1 MRAYV
6 ASRLAQTALVVFLS
20 LSAVFA
26 MVRLSGD
33 PVLLFM
39 PMDIQA
45 KDVNEF
51 RQRLGFNDPLPG
63 QYGRFLAGAVR
74 GDFGESLRYK
84 QDALG
89 LVLERLPATLLL
101 AGASLLLTVGVALPL
116 GVLSAVRRNSLLD
129 HVGTVATVLG
139 QATPGFWLGLM
150 LIFVFSVKLR
160 WLPTGGTGS
169 LPHLAPPPVALAA
182 FFAAPLARLPR
193 SAAPHAPGEGHLPPP
208 PAEGARE
215 GARRPARGGLHP
227 APRAPGHARPPPRH
241 RPARPRPPRARPL
254 RRAARALHRRV
265 HGPHLRRGRGLP
277 RSRRGVRRALALH
290 RAHADRRRPAL
301 VPVHPARDDDQR
313 HRRPRPPEHHPEP
326 VRGGVG
332 RLRARRPRRGAL
344 RQAARLRAGGGGP
357 RDGPRAAA
365 LPPRAAQRRAVD
377 HRRREPPVLLVHR
390 RRGRDQLPR
399 LRHPA
404 ADARV
409 GGHAVREPRLPLPR
423 LVARRVSGRGAR
435 PHGARRQP
443 ARRLAPRHARSEAPR
458 LSGPPPSSL
467 RTPGPPR

>member
-6 ASRLAQTALVVFLS
+6 LSRLGQTALVVFLS
-20 LSAVFA
+20 LTAVFA

-51 RQRLGFNDPLPG
+51 RQRLGFNDPLPV

-169 LPHLAPPPVALAA
+169 LAHLAMPAVVLAA
-182 FFAAPLARLPR
+182 FFAARIARLTR
-193 SAAPHAPGEGHLPPP
+193 SAVLDALGEDYVLTARAKGLGEGRVVGKHTLRNSAIPIVTL
-208 PAEGARE
+208 AGLEAGQLLGGAVITE
-215 GARRPARGGLHP
+215 TIFAWPGL
-227 APRAPGHARPPPRH
+227 
-241 RPARPRPPRARPL
+241 
-254 RRAARALHRRV
+254 
-265 HGPHLRRGRGLP
+265 
-277 RSRRGVRRALALH
+277 
-290 RAHADRRRPAL
+290 
-301 VPVHPARDDDQR
+301 
-313 HRRPRPPEHHPEP
+313 
-326 VRGGVG
+326 G
-332 RLRARRPRRGAL
+332 RLTVQALLNRDFPVVLAAVFLVSVMYTLINLLVDLLYGWLDPRV
-344 RQAARLRAGGGGP
+344 RLR
-357 RDGPRAAA
+357 
-365 LPPRAAQRRAVD
+365 
-377 HRRREPPVLLVHR
+377 
-390 RRGRDQLPR
+390 
-399 LRHPA
+399 
-404 ADARV
+404 
-409 GGHAVREPRLPLPR
+409 
-423 LVARRVSGRGAR
+423 
-435 PHGARRQP
+435 
-443 ARRLAPRHARSEAPR
+443 
-458 LSGPPPSSL
+458 
-467 RTPGPPR
+467 